1 MASNMDSALITGE
14 PARDRPPDGPASAII
29 LPESLRREL
38 AAAGNKRA
46 ITNRLKAFGRWLDVT
61 GRGWLTPDLGDYR
74 DHLLAA
80 GRSPMTVRAHLST
93 VRGRYN
99 DLLTDNAV
107 MDGLLQDCAAM
118 TADMGQ
124 EVNAANVNAMF
135 EIVQRRL
142 ENALHPR
149 RSRVRV
155 VQRQDRADSEFIRL
169 TRTEASNLIHAP
181 DRSTLP
187 GLRDAAVIALL
198 LATGIREQELSSL
211 NVSDLRQRLGGQPAL
226 LVREGKGAKQ
236 RLIPYGRLVGALD
249 IVEQW
254 LEAAGIETGPVFCGF
269 YKGGRAL
276 RPGRLSVRAI
286 EYILAAYPLEID
298 GEMRAVKPHDL
309 RRTYARLLREAD
321 VPLDAIQQNLGHADL
336 KTTLNY
342 IGELDVSVR
351 QPPAIL
357 DF

>member
-1 MASNMDSALITGE
+1 MKSHPEAALITGE
-14 PARDRPPDGPASAII
+14 QPREETSGGPASAVI
-29 LPESLRREL
+29 LPDSLRREL
-38 AAAGNKRA
+38 VAAGNKRA
-46 ITNRLKAFGRWLDVT
+46 ITNRLKAFGGWLDAT

-74 DHLLAA
+74 DHMQGA
-80 GRSPMTVRAHLST
+80 GKSPMTVRAHLST

-99 DLLTDNAV
+99 DLLTDNTV
-107 MDGLLQDCAAM
+107 MDALLQDCADMVAG
-118 TADMGQ
+118 MGQ
-124 EVNAANVNAMF
+124 EVNPANVNAMF
-135 EIVQRRL
+135 EMIVRRL

-149 RSRVRV
+149 RSRVKV

-169 TRTEASNLIHAP
+169 TRTEASNLIRAP
-181 DRSTLP
+181 DRTTLP

-211 NVSDLRQRLGGQPAL
+211 DVPDLRQRLGGQPAL

-249 IVEQW
+249 IVEGW
-254 LEAAGIETGPVFCGF
+254 LAAAGIEEGPVFCGF
-269 YKGGRAL
+269 YKGGRTL

-286 EYILAAYPLEID
+286 EYILAAYPVLAD
-298 GEMRAVKPHDL
+298 GETRAVKPHDL
-309 RRTYARLLREAD
+309 RRSYARLLREAD

-342 IGELDVSVR
+342 IGELDVSTR